1 MRVPQEQEFE
11 PLGSSRTHQL
21 NVSLVAATHRKSA
34 GDDKAGRV
42 SRSLLPPERISDLC
56 SIVACKSRRHSIAG
70 GAFCRVIQRAVMLSN
85 DSVLANPLPAPE
97 IQDKSIS
104 RPPSTLKEVERDLI
118 PQALE
123 DHGWTVGGSKGATAK
138 LG

>member
-1 MRVPQEQEFE
+1 
-11 PLGSSRTHQL
+11 
-21 NVSLVAATHRKSA
+21 
-34 GDDKAGRV
+34 
-42 SRSLLPPERISDLC
+42 
-56 SIVACKSRRHSIAG
+56 
-70 GAFCRVIQRAVMLSN
+70 MLSN